1 LKVKNKHLAYLIL
14 SISSALF
21 FVLAFQPFKILPFI
35 FVAFVPL
42 LLLEQR
48 IRQEQA
54 NSKAWLFAYT
64 WLSFLLWNIGSVW
77 WIWNAS
83 AGGAIAA
90 FIINSLPMVLPM
102 MLFHARNRITAT
114 PNYWYFIACWIS
126 VELLQFNWDLAFP
139 WLILGNVFSYL
150 PATVQWYEFTGVL
163 GGSLWVL
170 YANTQVHQLLKIW
183 PEANAIQ
190 RRNLALNKVFF
201 LLLAPL
207 FLSWYVNSESVNR
220 VSKTLDVILVQPN
233 LDPYTEK
240 FGGVSAHEQLVS
252 MLQLAETKLDS
263 EAQFILLPETALQGG
278 LSENNLEQ
286 ETLIQ
291 ILHGFLN
298 AHPHITILS
307 GMDSYRIYGKDD
319 KKTLTAR
326 KLRNSEEYFDS
337 YNTALQMSNYDSLQI
352 YHKSKLVPGVEKMP
366 YPAIFGFIEKYA
378 INLGGTSGSLASDG
392 ESKIFTNYQKVT
404 LAPIICYESVFPEF
418 TASYVKKGADILC
431 IITNDGW
438 WGNTPGY
445 RQHFD
450 FGRLRAIEN
459 RRAIARSANTGISGV
474 IDNDGS
480 VLIASNWWQK
490 EVIRYKVPVYTTQT
504 FYTEHGDWLAYIFL
518 FIAIAD
524 SLTLLLK
531 RGK

>member
-1 LKVKNKHLAYLIL
+1 
-14 SISSALF
+14 
-21 FVLAFQPFKILPFI
+21 LAFQPFKILPLI

-42 LLLEQR
+42 LILEQR
-48 IRQEQA
+48 IRQEQS
-54 NSKAWLFAYT
+54 NSKAWVFVYS

-83 AGGAIAA
+83 SGGAIAA

-102 MLFHARNRITAT
+102 MLFHARNRITAK
-114 PNYWYFIACWIS
+114 PNYWYLIAVWIA
-126 VELLQFNWDLAFP
+126 VEYLQFNWDLAFP

-150 PATVQWYEFTGVL
+150 PATVQWFEFTGVL
-163 GGSLWVL
+163 GGSLWIL
-170 YANTQVHQLLKIW
+170 YANTQLYQLMQSW
-183 PEANAIQ
+183 PQFNANQ
-190 RRNLALNKVFF
+190 RRNIVLNKVFF
-201 LLLAPL
+201 LFLAPL
-207 FLSWYVNSESVNR
+207 FLSWYVSSESSNR
-220 VSKTLDVILVQPN
+220 ESKKVDMILVQPN
-233 LDPYTEK
+233 LDPYSEK
-240 FGGVSAHEQLVS
+240 FGGSISAQEQLVK
-252 MLQLAETKLDS
+252 MLQLAETKIDS
-263 EAQFILLPETALQGG
+263 RAQFVLLPETALQGG
-278 LSENNLEQ
+278 ISENNLEQ

-291 ILHGFLN
+291 MLHGFLT
-298 AHPHITILS
+298 AHPQITILS
-307 GMDSYRIYGKDD
+307 GMDSYRIYGQAD

-326 KLRNSEEYFDS
+326 KIRNSEEYFDS
-337 YNTALQMSNYDSLQI
+337 YNTAIQMSIYDTMQI

-392 ESKIFTNYQKVT
+392 ESKNFTNYQKIA

-459 RRAIARSANTGISGV
+459 RRAIARCANTGLSGV
-474 IDNDGS
+474 IDKNGS
-480 VLIASNWWQK
+480 VLVESNWWQK
-490 EVIRYKVPVYTTQT
+490 EVIRYQVPVYTGTT
-504 FYTEHGDWLAYIFL
+504 FYTEYGDWIAYIFV

-531 RGK
+531 RRS

>member
-1 LKVKNKHLAYLIL
+1 
-14 SISSALF
+14 
-21 FVLAFQPFKILPFI
+21 
-35 FVAFVPL
+35 
-42 LLLEQR
+42 
-48 IRQEQA
+48 
-54 NSKAWLFAYT
+54 
-64 WLSFLLWNIGSVW
+64 
-77 WIWNAS
+77 
-83 AGGAIAA
+83 
-90 FIINSLPMVLPM
+90 
-102 MLFHARNRITAT
+102 
-114 PNYWYFIACWIS
+114 
-126 VELLQFNWDLAFP
+126 
-139 WLILGNVFSYL
+139 
-150 PATVQWYEFTGVL
+150 
-163 GGSLWVL
+163 
-170 YANTQVHQLLKIW
+170 
-183 PEANAIQ
+183 
-190 RRNLALNKVFF
+190 
-201 LLLAPL
+201 
-207 FLSWYVNSESVNR
+207 
-220 VSKTLDVILVQPN
+220 
-233 LDPYTEK
+233 
-240 FGGVSAHEQLVS
+240 
-252 MLQLAETKLDS
+252 
-263 EAQFILLPETALQGG
+263 
-278 LSENNLEQ
+278 
-286 ETLIQ
+286 
-291 ILHGFLN
+291 
-298 AHPHITILS
+298 
-307 GMDSYRIYGKDD
+307 
-319 KKTLTAR
+319 
-326 KLRNSEEYFDS
+326 
-337 YNTALQMSNYDSLQI
+337 
-352 YHKSKLVPGVEKMP
+352 MP

-474 IDNDGS
+474 IDKDGR